1 MIGVLGQ
8 ENDRYQNHYAL
19 KVHMGLNA
27 ACVAVFAHRYVN
39 IYNVLIKTYG
49 HKNQPDDQ
57 MVVDDNINEN
67 VKMVSTC
74 CPSLQD
80 NCGS

>member
-1 MIGVLGQ
+1 
-8 ENDRYQNHYAL
+8 
-19 KVHMGLNA
+19 MGLNA

-39 IYNVLIKTYG
+39 IYNVLIKPMG
-49 HKNQPDDQ
+49 INQPDDQ
-57 MVVDDNINEN
+57 MVVDDNIIEN

-74 CPSLQD
+74 CPSLQH